1 MRADK
6 VGRDTLLSQIVKM
19 VADAQ
24 RSRAPIQRLADQVA
38 SWRSPSFAPR
48 KNATSISA
56 RWKNLIRRRAK
67 GRPARSTAASPMSRR
82 RFFRVRRAQW
92 SPNYRRREG
101 SFMAGDGVND
111 APALA
116 AAEVGITMGTGT
128 DVAMESA
135 GITLLNGDLGGI
147 VRARRLSQVTMS
159 NIRQT
164 CFSPSSTTPPASRLP
179 RASCIPDSA
188 FWSRRSSPRRPWR
201 CRR

>member
-1 MRADK
+1 MSQTRLESLERTDFDK
-6 VGRDTLLSQIVKM
+6 YLSLSEKAEREQAI
-19 VADAQ
+19 
-24 RSRAPIQRLADQVA
+24 A
-38 SWRSPSFAPR
+38 SDEAFIAAMT
-48 KNATSISA
+48 KAA
-56 RWKNLIRRRAK
+56 AK
-67 GRPARSTAASPMSRR
+67 GRE
-82 RFFRVRRAQW
+82 
-92 SPNYRRREG
+92 REG